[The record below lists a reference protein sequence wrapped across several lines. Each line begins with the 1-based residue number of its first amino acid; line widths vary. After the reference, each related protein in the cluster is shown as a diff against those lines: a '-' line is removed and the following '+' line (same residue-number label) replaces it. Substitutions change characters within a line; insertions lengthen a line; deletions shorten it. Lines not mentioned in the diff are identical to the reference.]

1 MQCSFFVNS
10 VVNISGALIME
21 PINNIDNQTIY
32 RYFLAYTDYVKK
44 NKNKPAK
51 TQEDEFEYFTHFKN
65 SDDPLNGI
73 KVEVISEDKNGSY
86 VKFLEGAHCDSKG
99 VVPTKNIQKK
109 KKPTPPEPYRYVYLG
124 KYTAD
129 LKLMQMM
136 LANQPFNTDHYR
148 MLIKGHSHKRGRG
161 DLTRFNSPITATLE
175 FRSIKEDE
183 TDEVKA
189 KDKYES
195 ADEIVAN
202 YVGNTWA
209 LKYNNNTLPSVDQI
223 EKGITQEALVQLQ
236 QDLWDIESVDIHN
249 KAKNNLSE
257 SWKKLWEKAQV
268 KNRYE
273 ALTPEILR
281 DPKHPVVVTT
291 IWCYSADTF
300 LFQVLNESSRKKD
313 ESKVITLGPFACVL
327 GWIVGHAHQYR
338 TDIDP

>member
-1 MQCSFFVNS
+1 
-10 VVNISGALIME
+10 ME

-44 NKNKPAK
+44 NKSKPAK
-51 TQEDEFEYFTHFKN
+51 TQEDEFEYFINFKN
-65 SDDPLNGI
+65 SKDPLNGI

-86 VKFLEGAHCDSKG
+86 VKFLEGAYCDSKG

-161 DLTRFNSPITATLE
+161 DPTRFNSPITATLE
-175 FRSIKEDE
+175 FRSIKEEE
-183 TDEVKA
+183 TDEVEA
-189 KDKYES
+189 RGKYES
-195 ADEIVAN
+195 ADEVVSN
-202 YVGNTWA
+202 YVGNTWG
-209 LKYNNNTLPSVDQI
+209 LKYNNRKFPSVDQI

-268 KNRYE
+268 
-273 ALTPEILR
+273 
-281 DPKHPVVVTT
+281 
-291 IWCYSADTF
+291 
-300 LFQVLNESSRKKD
+300 
-313 ESKVITLGPFACVL
+313 
-327 GWIVGHAHQYR
+327 
-338 TDIDP
+338 